1 MEGGDEEEEGTRV
14 LGVLGVC
21 CQVIAYLGLVER
33 TCAPAHLP
41 DEAGT
46 WLPRYIRSSLQNSL

>member
-1 MEGGDEEEEGTRV
+1 MEGGDEEGGDEEEEGTRV

-46 WLPRYIRSSLQNSL
+46 